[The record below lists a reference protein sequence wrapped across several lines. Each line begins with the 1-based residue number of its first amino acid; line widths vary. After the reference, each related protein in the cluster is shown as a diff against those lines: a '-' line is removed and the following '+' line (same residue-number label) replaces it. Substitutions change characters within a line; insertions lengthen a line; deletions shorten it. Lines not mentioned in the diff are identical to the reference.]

1 MTTSVKYKDEIL
13 NEINELSDEQIANL
27 MKIIRLFKESII
39 RQRESDFGLKQEFD
53 EWDKLSDEAM
63 LNFEGNLC

>member
-1 MTTSVKYKDEIL
+1 MAASVKYKDEIL
-13 NEINELSDEQIANL
+13 DEINELSDEQIANL

-53 EWDKLSDEAM
+53 KWDKLSDEAM
-63 LNFEGNLC
+63 LNFEGNL

>member
-39 RQRESDFGLKQEFD
+39 RQRESDFGLKQEFE

-63 LNFEGNLC
+63 LNFEGNL